1 MSTESSPL
9 LVQAPPVG
17 SYSPEP
23 IGSSRSPCPVVNALA
38 NHGYIARS
46 GRNIL
51 MNDLTAAMKQIGMS
65 PLLGSVFA
73 KPTYIEFQDPATAA
87 LRKPPSLWSKIWS
100 LIRNPYSFFWYFGCW
115 KKGQVDERG
124 RKVIDLGNLA
134 IHGAIEHD
142 ISLTRRDVDQAQGN
156 CAAQKDLV
164 KQLLASSSDGGKTL
178 TTEDLGAFI
187 KQRIEQQLID
197 NPGLKY
203 GPDEHTINCGQV
215 ALMMHCFGNGKTI
228 PCNYVRAIFEEER
241 LPWTE
246 GWTRRKWWT
255 MGLVEFFG
263 AVEKIKAAVGVTF

>member
-9 LVQAPPVG
+9 LVGAPPVG

-51 MNDLTAAMKQIGMS
+51 MKDLNAAMKQIGMS

-87 LRKPPSLWSKIWS
+87 LREPPSLWSRIWA
-100 LIRNPYSFFWYFGCW
+100 LIRNPYSFFSYFGCW
-115 KKGQVDERG
+115 RRGQVDERG

-156 CAAQKDLV
+156 CAGQKDLI
-164 KQLLASSSDGGKTL
+164 KQLLASSSDGGKTI

-187 KQRIEQQLID
+187 KQRIQQQLID
-197 NPGLKY
+197 NPGLTY
-203 GPDEHTINCGQV
+203 GPDEHTVNCGQV
-215 ALMMHCFGNGKTI
+215 ALMMHCFGNGKSV
-228 PCNYVRAIFEEER
+228 PCSYVRAIFEEER

-255 MGLVEFFG
+255 MGLFEFFG
-263 AVEKIKAAVGVTF
+263 AVETIKAAVGLTF